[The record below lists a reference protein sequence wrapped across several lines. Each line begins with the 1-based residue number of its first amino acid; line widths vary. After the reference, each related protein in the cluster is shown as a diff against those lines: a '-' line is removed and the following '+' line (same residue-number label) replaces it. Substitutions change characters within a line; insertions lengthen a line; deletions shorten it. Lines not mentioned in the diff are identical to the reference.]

1 MTKATKKGKRENI
14 SSSSVT
20 SEASVAIQE
29 GQQQEVK
36 EITKKELNITPTQE
50 NDSLD
55 ATELLK
61 ILIEIKNGNFDLR
74 MPSDNGGLSGKIAA
88 TINEIITNNKKLIEQ
103 LANAQNNIGK
113 EGSLHHRIVFPEA
126 QGEWK
131 SGVDSL
137 NLLISEL
144 VYPIEEMDKVI
155 SGVAKGNL
163 TQLTPFEN
171 DNLFRGDLD
180 RISKGAK
187 GLVYQLNLFT
197 SDLSRVVKE
206 VGSEGKLEGQIET
219 QGVGG
224 VWNDITDA
232 VNLMS
237 GNITSNIRDIEKVIT
252 GIAKGD
258 LSQKITVNA
267 KGEFKE
273 LKNTINTM
281 VDLLNFF
288 SSEVT
293 RMGRNKGQD
302 GNIGM
307 QMQFQDVQGVWKD
320 FRNYINQIG
329 ADLIHQIRSIAI
341 VATAISKGDFTKK
354 ITIEAKDE
362 IGELK
367 NTINSMINQLN
378 CFCSEVSRVSMEIG
392 SEGLLGGQAI
402 VPGVEGKWKEITD
415 NVNMVAS
422 NYTNQVRGISKIVT
436 AVSTGNLSQKLSI
449 NAKGE
454 VAQLTDTF
462 NEMIETLSVIAD
474 QVTNV
479 AREVGVEGKLGGQ
492 AKVPEA
498 TGNWKKLME
507 NVNLLAENLTTQVRS
522 ISEVASAVTK
532 GDLTRN
538 IRVDAK
544 GEVKE
549 LKDTIN
555 LMITN
560 LRETTR
566 LNQDQDWLKS
576 NLAKFNQMLQGQKDL
591 KTVARRILSELAQVV
606 SAHFGA
612 FYIVAADEVFP
623 KLKLFASY
631 AYKSEKHIPKEFLF
645 GEGLVGQCALEKER
659 IILSNLPESYVKIN
673 SGLGKTPP
681 SNLIL
686 LPVLFENNVK
696 AVIELGTLGT
706 FSDIHLDFLGQL
718 TESIGIVLNTIQTNT
733 RTEVLLSQSQSL
745 TSALKI
751 QQDELRRTNDEL
763 NDKAY
768 MLLKQKGEVETKNKE
783 VEEARR
789 SLEEKAEQLTLTSKY
804 KSEFLAN
811 MSHELRTPLNSLLI
825 LAQQLYENPEG
836 NLNDKQTRYAK
847 TIHSCGDDLLELI
860 NDILDLSKI
869 ESGFITANISNILF
883 SEIAT
888 FVETTFKPLSETK
901 NLKFI
906 TEICPGLPESID
918 TDSQRLNQILKNL
931 LSNAFK
937 FTESGEVKLK
947 IFNGEKKR
955 PKGINSLNDSKQV
968 VAFSINDSG
977 IGISPDK
984 QTIIFEAFQQA
995 EGSTSRK
1002 YGGTGL
1008 GLSISRGLAELL
1020 GGTIELES
1028 ELGVGST
1035 FTLFLP
1041 MDKVITPYTANAFDS
1056 LLAKSTEPYGILDA
1070 FKMTENEILSKKLED
1085 ITEMTNDAGDD
1096 RNNISAIDKVV
1107 LVIED
1112 DLIFGKIMVEQAHL
1126 SGLKAVVASSY
1137 VEIFN
1142 FVARFKPIAITL
1154 DVYLSDTSGWK
1165 VLDQFKNDLNYRHIP
1180 IHLISREEN
1189 KILALKRGAKSFLLK
1204 PLQNHQLSDLFEDI
1218 IKFNSIEIK
1227 QLLIIEPDGPKL
1239 SVMANLFRENLIEIT
1254 VASSEKKANEL
1265 IKQKIFDT
1273 IILDHA
1279 LPKFSII
1286 DLVKN
1291 IQNDKDNP
1299 IPIIIYSS
1307 NELDKEE
1314 IVKMNTISNN
1324 ILLKFV
1330 NSRERLLEKTLML
1343 LHYDYAQLP
1352 LEKRRKMENFR
1363 IKSDVLTG
1371 KKILVVDDDVRNLF
1385 ALTTIFERFNID
1397 VVTAERGMEAIS
1409 IMNDFND
1416 IEMVLM
1422 DIMMPGMDG
1431 YEAIRKIRREYKN
1444 STLPI
1449 IAVTAQAM
1457 KGDRQKCIAAGAS
1470 DYITKPLKTDQLL
1483 SLMRMWFHK

>member
-1 MTKATKKGKRENI
+1 MAKT
-14 SSSSVT
+14 
-20 SEASVAIQE
+20 
-29 GQQQEVK
+29 
-36 EITKKELNITPTQE
+36 TKKEKKKNISISLVTMEAPLPLRKTRQQELKGTAKKENITPAQE
-50 NDSLD
+50 NDYLD
-55 ATELLK
+55 ASELLK
-61 ILIEIKNGNFDLR
+61 ILIEIKNGNFDVKI
-74 MPSDNGGLSGKIAA
+74 PSDKEGLSGKISE
-88 TINEIITNNKKLIEQ
+88 TINEIISNNKKLIEQ
-103 LANAQNNIGK
+103 FTNAQNNIGK
-113 EGSLHHRIVFPEA
+113 EGRLHHRIVFPEA

-144 VYPIEEMDKVI
+144 VYPIREMGKVI
-155 SGVAKGNL
+155 SAVAKGDL
-163 TQLTPFEN
+163 AQLTPFEK
-171 DNLFRGDLD
+171 DTLFLGDFD
-180 RISKGAK
+180 RISKESK
-187 GLVYQLNLFT
+187 GLVNQLNLFT
-197 SDLSRVVKE
+197 SDITRVAKE
-206 VGSEGKLEGQIET
+206 IGSEGKLGGQIKT

-224 VWNDITDA
+224 VWNDLTDV
-232 VNLMS
+232 VNIMS
-237 GNITSNIRDIEKVIT
+237 GNITDNVRDIEKVIG

-258 LSQKITVNA
+258 LSQKITVNV
-267 KGEFKE
+267 KGEFHE

-281 VDLLNFF
+281 VELLNFF
-288 SSEVT
+288 SSEIT
-293 RMGRNKGQD
+293 RMERERGQE
-302 GNIGM
+302 GNLGM
-307 QMQFQDVQGVWKD
+307 QMQFQGFQGIWKD
-320 FRNYINQIG
+320 FIVYINQIG
-329 ADLIHQIRSIAI
+329 ANLILQVRSIA
-341 VATAISKGDFTKK
+341 VVTTAIAKGDFSKK
-354 ITIEAKDE
+354 ITVDAKGE

-367 NTINSMINQLN
+367 NTINSMLDTLN
-378 CFCSEVSRVSMEIG
+378 CFCSEVTRVSREIG
-392 SEGLLGGQAI
+392 SEGLLGGQAK
-402 VPGVEGKWKEITD
+402 VPGIDGRWKDITD
-415 NVNMVAS
+415 SINMVAS
-422 NYTNQVRGISKIVT
+422 NYTNQVRGISKV
-436 AVSTGNLSQKLSI
+436 VSSVSAGNLCQKLSI
-449 NAKGE
+449 NANGE
-454 VAQLTDTF
+454 VAKLTDTF

-498 TGNWKKLME
+498 SGIWKKLTE

-522 ISEVASAVTK
+522 ISEVASSVTK

-538 IRVDAK
+538 IGVDAK

-560 LRETTR
+560 LRETTL

-606 SAHFGA
+606 SAHCGA
-612 FYIVAADEVFP
+612 FYIVATEEVFP

-659 IILSNLPESYVKIN
+659 IILSNIPESYVMIN

-696 AVIELGTLGT
+696 AVIELGTLNT
-706 FSDIHLDFLGQL
+706 FSQTHLDFLSQL
-718 TESIGIVLNTIQTNT
+718 TESIGIVVNTIQTNT

-763 NDKAY
+763 NNKAFL
-768 MLLKQKGEVETKNKE
+768 LLKQKGEVETKNKE

-883 SEIAT
+883 SEIST

-901 NLKFI
+901 NLKFK

-937 FTESGEVKLK
+937 FTERGEVKLK
-947 IFNGEKKR
+947 IFNADKEWKPG
-955 PKGINSLNDSKQV
+955 NNQLNKAKQV
-968 VAFSINDSG
+968 VAFSIIDSG

-1020 GGTIELES
+1020 GGTIELKS
-1028 ELGVGST
+1028 EVGVGST
-1035 FTLFLP
+1035 FTLYLP
-1041 MDKVITPYTANAFDS
+1041 MDKDDIVYINNDFNAALPENKELEEVFD
-1056 LLAKSTEPYGILDA
+1056 T

-1085 ITEMTNDAGDD
+1085 ISEMSNEVGDD
-1096 RNNISAIDKVV
+1096 RNNISANDKVV

-1112 DLIFGKIMVEQAHL
+1112 DLIFGKIMVENAHVG
-1126 SGLKAVVASSY
+1126 GLKVVVASCY

-1142 FVARFKPIAITL
+1142 FVTRFTPIAITL

-1165 VLDQFKNDLNYRHIP
+1165 VLDQFKNDLQYRHIP

-1204 PLQNHQLSDLFEDI
+1204 PLQNHQLNALFEDI
-1218 IKFNSIEIK
+1218 IKFNSIETK
-1227 QLLIIEPDGPKL
+1227 QLLVVEQNGLESLNISKL
-1239 SVMANLFRENLIEIT
+1239 FQGYPIEIS
-1254 VASSEKKANEL
+1254 VASDGEKAIGLLKE
-1265 IKQKIFDT
+1265 KTFDT
-1273 IILDHA
+1273 IILDHTLA
-1279 LPKFSII
+1279 NFSAIDFIKII
-1286 DLVKN
+1286 QDDIDTLG
-1291 IQNDKDNP
+1291 
-1299 IPIIIYSS
+1299 PIIIYST
-1307 NELDKEE
+1307 NDFNKEE
-1314 IVKMNTISNN
+1314 VVKMSTISNSI
-1324 ILLKFV
+1324 ILKVV
-1330 NSRERLLEKTLML
+1330 NSPDRLFEETLMR
-1343 LHYDYAQLP
+1343 LHFNYSKLP
-1352 LEKRRKMENFR
+1352 LAKRRMMENFR
-1363 IKSDVLTG
+1363 MKSDVLTG

-1385 ALTTIFERFNID
+1385 AITTVFERFNIE
-1397 VVTAERGMEAIS
+1397 VITAERGMEAIS

-1431 YEAIRKIRREYKN
+1431 YETIRKIRREYKN

-1457 KGDRQKCIAAGAS
+1457 KGDRQKCIEAGAS

>member
-1 MTKATKKGKRENI
+1 MAKTTKKGKKENI
-14 SSSSVT
+14 SISLVT
-20 SEASVAIQE
+20 MEAPLIVRKTRKQ
-29 GQQQEVK
+29 GLNEVS
-36 EITKKELNITPTQE
+36 KKELNVTPSQE
-50 NDSLD
+50 NDYID
-55 ATELLK
+55 AAELLK
-61 ILIEIKNGNFDLR
+61 ILIEIKNGNFDVR
-74 MPSDNGGLSGKIAA
+74 MLSYNGGLSGEIAA

-103 LANAQNNIGK
+103 FAKAQNTIGK
-113 EGSLHHRIVFPEA
+113 EGCFHHRIVFPEA

-144 VYPIEEMDKVI
+144 VYPIEEMDRVI
-155 SGVAKGNL
+155 SAVAKGNL
-163 TQLTPFEN
+163 SQVPLEKN
-171 DNLFRGDLD
+171 DCVFHGDFD
-180 RISKGAK
+180 RIFRDLTSMVK
-187 GLVYQLNLFT
+187 QLHLFT
-197 SDLSRVVKE
+197 
-206 VGSEGKLEGQIET
+206 
-219 QGVGG
+219 
-224 VWNDITDA
+224 N
-232 VNLMS
+232 
-237 GNITSNIRDIEKVIT
+237 
-252 GIAKGD
+252 
-258 LSQKITVNA
+258 
-267 KGEFKE
+267 
-273 LKNTINTM
+273 
-281 VDLLNFF
+281 
-288 SSEVT
+288 EVT
-293 RMGRNKGQD
+293 RVALEVGTD
-302 GNIGM
+302 GKLGGKAYVANISGE
-307 QMQFQDVQGVWKD
+307 WKV
-320 FRNYINQIG
+320 
-329 ADLIHQIRSIAI
+329 LIDSVNMMASNLTYQVRSISKVVES
-341 VATAISKGDFTKK
+341 VAA
-354 ITIEAKDE
+354 
-362 IGELK
+362 
-367 NTINSMINQLN
+367 
-378 CFCSEVSRVSMEIG
+378 
-392 SEGLLGGQAI
+392 
-402 VPGVEGKWKEITD
+402 
-415 NVNMVAS
+415 
-422 NYTNQVRGISKIVT
+422 
-436 AVSTGNLSQKLSI
+436 GNLHQKLST
-449 NAKGE
+449 NGKGE
-454 VAQLTDTF
+454 VGELTGTV
-462 NEMIETLSVIAD
+462 NGMIETLSLIAD

-479 AREVGVEGKLGGQ
+479 AREVGFEGRLGGQ
-492 AKVPEA
+492 AIVPGA
-498 TGNWKKLME
+498 SGIWKNLTE
-507 NVNLLAENLTTQVRS
+507 NVNQLAENLTTQVRS

-560 LRETTR
+560 LRETTL
-566 LNQDQDWLKS
+566 LNLDQDWLKS

-591 KTVARRILSELAQVV
+591 KTVAGRILSELAQVV
-606 SAHFGA
+606 GAHFGA
-612 FYIVAADEVFP
+612 FYIVASDEVFP

-659 IILSNLPESYVKIN
+659 IILSNVPESYVKIN
-673 SGLGKTPP
+673 SGLGKIPP

-706 FSDIHLDFLGQL
+706 FSNTHLDFLGQL
-718 TESIGIVLNTIQTNT
+718 TESIGIVVNTIQTNT
-733 RTEVLLSQSQSL
+733 ITEVLLSQSQSL
-745 TSALKI
+745 ANALKI
-751 QQDELRRTNDEL
+751 QQEELKRTNDEL
-763 NDKAY
+763 QNKAF
-768 MLLKQKGEVETKNKE
+768 LLFKQKDEVETKNKE

-883 SEIAT
+883 SEIST

-901 NLKFI
+901 NLKFK
-906 TEICPGLPESID
+906 TEIFPGLPESID

-937 FTESGEVKLK
+937 FTERGEVKLK
-947 IFNGEKKR
+947 VFNAEKKWQH
-955 PKGINSLNDSKQV
+955 GNISLNNAKQV
-968 VAFSINDSG
+968 VAFSIIDSG

-1035 FTLFLP
+1035 FTLYLP
-1041 MDKVITPYTANAFDS
+1041 MNKVDATFIDNDFKTLLPKNTELEGAFDV
-1056 LLAKSTEPYGILDA
+1056 

-1085 ITEMTNDAGDD
+1085 ISEMTNEVGDD
-1096 RNNISAIDKVV
+1096 RNNISANDKVV

-1112 DLIFGKIMVEQAHL
+1112 DLIFGKIMVEHAHIA
-1126 SGLKAVVASSY
+1126 GLKVVVASSY

-1142 FVARFKPIAITL
+1142 FVTRFPPIAITL
-1154 DVYLSDTSGWK
+1154 DVYLCDTSGWK
-1165 VLDQFKNDLNYRHIP
+1165 VLDQFKNDLHYRHIP

-1204 PLQNHQLSDLFEDI
+1204 PLQSHQLNELFEGI

-1227 QLLIIEPDGPKL
+1227 QLLVVEEDGPKL
-1239 SVMANLFRENLIEIT
+1239 SKIANLFQENSIEIT
-1254 VASSEKKANEL
+1254 VAPSGEKAIDL
-1265 IKQKIFDT
+1265 LKQKAFDT
-1273 IILDHA
+1273 IIFDGT
-1279 LPKFSII
+1279 LPDFPAN
-1286 DLVKN
+1286 DLIKN
-1291 IQNDKDNP
+1291 IQNDNDTLG
-1299 IPIIIYSS
+1299 PIIIYSTDDF
-1307 NELDKEE
+1307 NKEDALR
-1314 IVKMNTISNN
+1314 MSTISNN
-1324 ILLKFV
+1324 IFLKIV
-1330 NSRERLLEKTLML
+1330 NSPERLLEETLML
-1343 LHYDYAQLP
+1343 LHFDYAQLP
-1352 LEKRRKMENFR
+1352 PEKRRMMENFR
-1363 IKSDVLTG
+1363 MKSDVLTG

-1385 ALTTIFERFNID
+1385 ALTTVFERFNID
-1397 VVTAERGMEAIS
+1397 VITAERGMEAIS
-1409 IMNDFND
+1409 MMNDFND

-1431 YEAIRKIRREYKN
+1431 YETIRKIRREYKN

-1457 KGDRQKCIAAGAS
+1457 KGDRQKCIEAGAS
-1470 DYITKPLKTDQLL
+1470 DYITKPLKIDQLL